1 MAQDAGVP
9 NVDSH
14 SDLEAGKK
22 QAPAKQSEMAPAV
35 SIYKVRMQFRGLDGN
50 SYTPQYVPIG
60 PYHLSCS
67 SPRTQKE
74 KLCGV
79 SFLKSLS
86 DEHTLARLVDKLEP
100 RARECYTDGVG
111 LLTPEQFSGMLL
123 RDGCYLLLLF
133 VHYVTGACSNGGAST
148 AAGGVSDS
156 AVVRDTVFL
165 VENQIPLFVLEKIHE
180 HITGGASMSVLGN
193 IAVSV
198 QELLQ
203 AQLYISKKLRPAP
216 QQASHLLHLV
226 HHYFQPTNPP
236 PPEMAASTARRTG
249 RWRRATEYGRY
260 GGMRFKRRAFVS
272 GEEWTVLD
280 VRLKRGT
287 LCVPHLRVDSN
298 TWAVLRN
305 LMALEEHVPR
315 RPVTAY
321 CIFMSQVAGTVE
333 DVRLLVNAGIVEH
346 FLPSDEQVAQGF
358 ADLCNGVVMDV
369 DNLHRNYLKPIW
381 HKLQERCQS
390 RVFRFMGWFR
400 HDRHL
405 CMAIAFLMALIVLVC
420 QVTQTFY
427 AVTGVRR

>member
-1 MAQDAGVP
+1 MAQA
-9 NVDSH
+9 
-14 SDLEAGKK
+14 
-22 QAPAKQSEMAPAV
+22 
-35 SIYKVRMQFRGLDGN
+35 
-50 SYTPQYVPIG
+50 
-60 PYHLSCS
+60 
-67 SPRTQKE
+67 
-74 KLCGV
+74 
-79 SFLKSLS
+79 
-86 DEHTLARLVDKLEP
+86 
-100 RARECYTDGVG
+100 
-111 LLTPEQFSGMLL
+111 
-123 RDGCYLLLLF
+123 
-133 VHYVTGACSNGGAST
+133 GACGNGGAST

-180 HITGGASMSVLGN
+180 HIAGGAGMSVLES

-216 QQASHLLHLV
+216 RQASHLLHLR
-226 HHYFQPTNPP
+226 
-236 PPEMAASTARRTG
+236 EGRRPRRAG
-249 RWRRATEYGRY
+249 RWGRATEYGRY
-260 GGMRFKRRAFVS
+260 GGMRFKRRVFAS

-287 LCVPHLRVDSN
+287 LCIPHLRVDSN
-298 TWAVLRN
+298 TWTVLRN

-321 CIFMSQVAGTVE
+321 CLFMSQVAGTVE
-333 DVRLLVNAGIVEH
+333 DVKLLVNAGIVEH

-369 DNLHRNYLKPIW
+369 DNLDRNYLKPIW

-390 RVFRFMGWFR
+390 RVFRFMGWFC

-405 CMAIAFLMALIVLVC
+405 GECALLFC
-420 QVTQTFY
+420 
-427 AVTGVRR
+427 RLNER